1 MFDTLGK
8 RYGKLPSEILLKA
21 DTFDLMVFDVAVTY
35 EQFQHNKQDKKHTEM
50 YSQESIQEYWDKVKK

>member
-35 EQFQHNKQDKKHTEM
+35 EQFQHNKQDKNHTEM